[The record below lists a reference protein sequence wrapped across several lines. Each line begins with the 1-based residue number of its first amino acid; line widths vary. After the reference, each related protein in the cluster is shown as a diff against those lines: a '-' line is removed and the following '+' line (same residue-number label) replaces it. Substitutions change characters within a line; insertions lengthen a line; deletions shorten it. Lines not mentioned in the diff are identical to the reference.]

1 MHRFTLLSA
10 KPLAHTVVAIATTSI
25 AALVISSALAQQP
38 PQQPAAPKP
47 APGRPGTGTPARTQA
62 PAPAQPAQQ
71 AQPAQPAPSQ
81 PGQPGA
87 AAANQ
92 AMPQLIYSQWI
103 KFCVGPDGQPADQ
116 KDPAVKT
123 KQICLT
129 GLDGR
134 TESGVPLVA
143 VATIDPPAEG
153 KKILR
158 VTLPVGMH
166 LQHGTRVI
174 VDDTQPMTAPYVVC
188 FANGCISDYE
198 LNPDTLG
205 KVKKGKIA
213 YVQGINYQ
221 GGAMTF
227 QVPLTEFAKAFDG
240 APTDPKVLE
249 ERQKK
254 LEEELKK
261 KGEELQKKAH
271 EARQKLEQSG
281 GTVKAQ

>member
-1 MHRFTLLSA
+1 MHRFTLASA
-10 KPLAHTVVAIATTSI
+10 KPVAHAVAAIATTSI
-25 AALVISSALAQQP
+25 SALMISSALAQQP

-47 APGRPGTGTPARTQA
+47 APARPAASTPAKPPASAQTQ
-62 PAPAQPAQQ
+62 PAPQ
-71 AQPAQPAPSQ
+71 AQPASPPSQ
-81 PGQPGA
+81 PGQSGA
-87 AAANQ
+87 PTGNQ
-92 AMPQLIYSQWI
+92 ASMPQLIYSQWI

-116 KDPAVKT
+116 KDPAIKS

-174 VDDTQPMTAPYVVC
+174 VDETQPMTAPYVVC

-198 LNPDTLG
+198 LTADTLG

-249 ERQKK
+249 DRQKK

-261 KGEELQKKAH
+261 KGEELQKKAN
-271 EARQKLEQSG
+271 EARQKLEQG
-281 GTVKAQ
+281 GGAAKAQ

>member
-1 MHRFTLLSA
+1 MHRFTLASA
-10 KPLAHTVVAIATTSI
+10 KPVARAVAAIATTSI
-25 AALVISSALAQQP
+25 AALMISSALAQQP

-47 APGRPGTGTPARTQA
+47 APARPAATPAKP
-62 PAPAQPAQQ
+62 PAPAQTQPAQQ
-71 AQPAQPAPSQ
+71 AQPSPSQ

-87 AAANQ
+87 APGNQ

-116 KDPAVKT
+116 KDPAIKS

-143 VATIDPPAEG
+143 VATIDPPADG

-205 KVKKGKIA
+205 KVKKGKTA

-240 APTDPKVLE
+240 TPTDPKVLE

-254 LEEELKK
+254 LEDELKK
-261 KGEELQKKAH
+261 KGEELQKKAN
-271 EARQKLEQSG
+271 EARQKLEQG
-281 GTVKAQ
+281 GGATKSQ

>member
-1 MHRFTLLSA
+1 
-10 KPLAHTVVAIATTSI
+10 
-25 AALVISSALAQQP
+25 
-38 PQQPAAPKP
+38 
-47 APGRPGTGTPARTQA
+47 
-62 PAPAQPAQQ
+62 
-71 AQPAQPAPSQ
+71 
-81 PGQPGA
+81 
-87 AAANQ
+87 
-92 AMPQLIYSQWI
+92 MPQLIYSQWI

-116 KDPAVKT
+116 KDPAIKT

-143 VATIDPPAEG
+143 VATIDPPADG

-188 FANGCISDYE
+188 FANGCIADYE

-205 KVKKGKIA
+205 RVKKGKIA

-254 LEEELKK
+254 LEDELKK
-261 KGEELQKKAH
+261 KGEELQKKAN
-271 EARQKLEQSG
+271 EARQKLEQG
-281 GTVKAQ
+281 GGATKSQ